1 MSLQSLSPF
10 MMMGLTGRS
19 SRDVNRSFQIPA
31 IQAYDALAE
40 RLEPPER
47 IPEVLERF
55 KGNVNTAVSQLTVS
69 SNRT

>member
-1 MSLQSLSPF
+1 MSLQLLSPF
-10 MMMGLTGRS
+10 ILMGLAGRS
-19 SRDVNRSFQIPA
+19 SRDVNRSLQIPA

-55 KGNVNTAVSQLTVS
+55 KGNVNTAVSQPTLS
-69 SNRT
+69 